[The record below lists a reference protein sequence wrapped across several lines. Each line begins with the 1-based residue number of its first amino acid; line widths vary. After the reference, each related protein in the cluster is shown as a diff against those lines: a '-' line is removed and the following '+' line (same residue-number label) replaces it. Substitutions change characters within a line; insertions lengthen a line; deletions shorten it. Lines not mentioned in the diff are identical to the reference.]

1 MPSWNED
8 QYTAKAQGIAS
19 AHVHQKAPLVDLVEK
34 TAREHGMNQDE
45 IRTLSRMTNVAVFQE
60 MFRSK
65 KASEDRMVE
74 FETVDPENVISRISK
89 AAGASHGDHDDCGCG
104 CGGAGSCGLKVASAF
119 ELPDLRKAPL
129 EAEKVA
135 GELEERDAP
144 RPLQIMRLR
153 KLASTLEAD
162 ALSAGYRWD
171 LAVNGLARTFNKAAG
186 YGPAYAEFEK
196 DAYATAG
203 MDALP
208 ELTAIRTELR
218 LPAPSPV
225 AEKVASLQDRHLV
238 GESPALGKFREARA
252 ARETYVKLSSAL
264 GEVNRRLATLG
275 G

>member
-1 MPSWNED
+1 
-8 QYTAKAQGIAS
+8 
-19 AHVHQKAPLVDLVEK
+19 
-34 TAREHGMNQDE
+34 MNQDE
-45 IRTLSRMTNVAVFQE
+45 IRTLARLTNVAVFQE
-60 MFRSK
+60 MFRTKS
-65 KASEDRMVE
+65 ASEDRMVE
-74 FETVDPENVISRISK
+74 FETVDPELIISRLTKTASVADTT
-89 AAGASHGDHDDCGCG
+89 AATASI
-104 CGGAGSCGLKVASAF
+104 KVASAF

-208 ELTAIRTELR
+208 ELTALRTELR
-218 LPAPSPV
+218 MPAPEPV
-225 AEKVASLQDRHLV
+225 SEKVASLQDRHLV
-238 GESPALGKFREARA
+238 GESAALTKFREARA
-252 ARETYVKLSSAL
+252 AREAYVKLSSAL
-264 GEVNRRLATLG
+264 AEVNRRLNTLEAARG
-275 G
+275 